1 MLFRNVG
8 LGQASVQDRT
18 GALYFVLT
26 SQIFSAQVPILSTGA
41 EPLRNRGARMCA
53 ARRAKPLYQHPS
65 PLCVTGPTAR
75 PQRHRL
81 TVLVVAL
88 VLFGGMKRAGMP
100 QASMRVFLEERD
112 LFLRERLAVR
122 PCAQTLFVRASLRCV
137 SSRPRALLALAC
149 CSLTLRLSATLVR
162 GPTAHRRI
170 SGQSRSPT
178 RPTRSS
184 GCPVLR
190 ATHQSVALHHLSLPL
205 SPSLPLSL
213 PLSPSLSLSLAV
225 STLYVFFVMC

>member
-41 EPLRNRGARMCA
+41 EPLRNRGARMCS

-65 PLCVTGPTAR
+65 PLCVTAPMAR

-81 TVLVVAL
+81 TVLLVA
-88 VLFGGMKRAGMP
+88 P

>member
-41 EPLRNRGARMCA
+41 EPLRNRGARMCS
-53 ARRAKPLYQHPS
+53 ARRAKPLHQHPS
-65 PLCVTGPTAR
+65 PLCVTAPMAR

-81 TVLVVAL
+81 TVLLVA
-88 VLFGGMKRAGMP
+88 P

-122 PCAQTLFVRASLRCV
+122 PCAQTRFVRASLRCV
-137 SSRPRALLALAC
+137 SSRPCALLALAC
-149 CSLTLRLSATLVR
+149 CALTLCLSATL
-162 GPTAHRRI
+162 
-170 SGQSRSPT
+170 GQGAYRTSAYFWSKSFADTPNQ
-178 RPTRSS
+178 
-184 GCPVLR
+184 VLR
-190 ATHQSVALHHLSLPL
+190 VPCASRNPPVSSTAPPL
-205 SPSLPLSL
+205 STFFSLSPSL
-213 PLSPSLSLSLAV
+213 PLSPSLSLSLPLSLPLSLSLAF